1 MPPSPTALALLAA
14 TCLVVGLLVVG
25 VRPRRR
31 TGFLEISSR
40 YRSFF
45 RRLGVTDAAHFLALP
60 GAAPHIVS
68 GHPDRNVARI
78 TFGTDGEQW
87 SAFLKREHRVGWRT
101 RIGNALAGF
110 GLSSRALREARTL
123 QALQRE
129 GLPGPEWLAAG
140 EDGQGRAFLL
150 VRAAPGVELR
160 AVLSAEKDQSKRQR
174 LARRLGTALARLHTA
189 GFRHP
194 DLYANH
200 VLVEG
205 GKDAI
210 RFLDWQRAYLRP
222 RLSWRERRR
231 DLAVLHATVD
241 DALATTE
248 ERLICLRAYWRI
260 AEPLGVSWKT
270 VVQDVESQA
279 RRLLTRRHIREK
291 RQPSVPPQ
299 AWICLAG
306 EALCVTPVLQ
316 ERYGQGIPEYLRPSR
331 ETAVA
336 APSLRRRWPVLPGA
350 GRALLVQRNQMKLGT
365 EIWPRRETVSPEQ
378 RHAALLLRLQRHG
391 IAAPQVLALGQ
402 RRAADG
408 RVESLL
414 LTEPLADTCSL
425 EAWLTCRMRR
435 RTPSTGLAR
444 RWSVLRQTG
453 ALLRRL
459 HEANCYLDFG
469 PAGCGL
475 AVRQADGQ
483 VSVVLDGVDSVTP
496 RRRRQPRRAAR
507 DVQRVQRILRAAG
520 CSRSDLYRFRAGYR
534 QAEVSRRTAGVSRL
548 VQTPPAGLRRPF
560 APVVEQISGGRPSLW
575 RRLLLGVRRYCQRP
589 DWPRFAGVDWPDR
602 IMNVAVTDRFHAK
615 QGRSTGRWIVQAPSN
630 VRVRPRRLA
639 VFLKRHYQLPRWQGW
654 LATLWPWR
662 SWSPAW
668 QEGQHL
674 QWARRQGLPVP
685 RLVAAAEY
693 IGPWGQLR
701 SVLAVEELSGMV
713 SLQEAV
719 PLAAIRQEA
728 SAFRQW
734 KRGLAAEMARLTR
747 MLHDRRCFHKDL
759 YLCHFFID
767 REDTHGEP
775 AEGWRGRVHLID
787 LHRLGHHR
795 LTWRLWQTK
804 DLAEL
809 LYASDMVGV
818 DARDRLA
825 FWRAYH
831 GEGPH
836 RPRRP
841 WMRRFILYRWWRYR
855 HHNAREQQTR
865 QDG

>member
-534 QAEVSRRTAGVSRL
+534 QAEVSRRTAFAVAAL
-548 VQTPPAGLRRPF
+548 TAGRSPLLPTSGLAALRR
-560 APVVEQISGGRPSLW
+560 
-575 RRLLLGVRRYCQRP
+575 
-589 DWPRFAGVDWPDR
+589 
-602 IMNVAVTDRFHAK
+602 
-615 QGRSTGRWIVQAPSN
+615 
-630 VRVRPRRLA
+630 RRLA
-639 VFLKRHYQLPRWQGW
+639 RSHHECGRHRSLPRQTRPIDRPLDCAGSEQRASATASFGGVFEAALPVAA
-654 LATLWPWR
+654 LAGLVGD
-662 SWSPAW
+662 AVAVA
-668 QEGQHL
+668 ELVAGL
-674 QWARRQGLPVP
+674 ARRTASAMGAAT
-685 RLVAAAEY
+685 RVARPPPSCRRRVHRSL
-693 IGPWGQLR
+693 GPAPQR
-701 SVLAVEELSGMV
+701 SRRRGAVRHGVLAGGGPARCYSPRGLRVSAVEARSGCRDGAADAHAARPPLFSQGPV
-713 SLQEAV
+713 SV
-719 PLAAIRQEA
+719 PL
-728 SAFRQW
+728 
-734 KRGLAAEMARLTR
+734 
-747 MLHDRRCFHKDL
+747 LH
-759 YLCHFFID
+759 
-767 REDTHGEP
+767 
-775 AEGWRGRVHLID
+775 
-787 LHRLGHHR
+787 
-795 LTWRLWQTK
+795 
-804 DLAEL
+804 
-809 LYASDMVGV
+809 
-818 DARDRLA
+818 
-825 FWRAYH
+825 
-831 GEGPH
+831 
-836 RPRRP
+836 
-841 WMRRFILYRWWRYR
+841 
-855 HHNAREQQTR
+855 
-865 QDG
+865 